1 MDGLELD
8 VGQALTLFSSSYS
21 KITFSLLLH
30 SKVYFPLESTHTH
43 TASLRRYNRGRLMI
57 LWESFSNLI

>member
-8 VGQALTLFSSSYS
+8 VGQALFSSSYS

-30 SKVYFPLESTHTH
+30 SKVYLPLGNTHTH
-43 TASLRRYNRGRLMI
+43 TAFAGRIGEINDTLGI
-57 LWESFSNLI
+57 IF

>member
-43 TASLRRYNRGRLMI
+43 THTPTQPSPVQSGEINDSLRI
-57 LWESFSNLI
+57 IF